1 MPQTLVNTVYFGRL
15 RFFTHFFDWFFI
27 NSKHLVASS
36 IVVDVKRREYRLHS
50 DGCQRYL
57 PCLLMY
63 PFLYLG

>member
-1 MPQTLVNTVYFGRL
+1 
-15 RFFTHFFDWFFI
+15 
-27 NSKHLVASS
+27 LVASS